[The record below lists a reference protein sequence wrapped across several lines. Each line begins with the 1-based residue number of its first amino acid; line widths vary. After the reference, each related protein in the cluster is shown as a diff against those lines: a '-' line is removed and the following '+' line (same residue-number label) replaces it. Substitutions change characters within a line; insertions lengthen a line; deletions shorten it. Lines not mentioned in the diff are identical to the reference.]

1 VNFNKAYNYDEGTNV
16 MLKKQIFIFLG
27 VLLLCIMLFPNT
39 SSFSAME
46 CEDFTYEMID
56 RDIKITGY
64 NGASGNIVI
73 PDEIDGYQVTSIG
86 YRAFL
91 YTSVQPE
98 SVLLPEGLKSIEDE
112 AFMGIAGYGFFNI
125 TIPKSVEVIGSKAFG
140 YSFKDFVGNYE
151 YCEKLKNT
159 IIKGYVGSVAE
170 AYATKNGFTF
180 IALDEPLSTTTTQT
194 SQTTSTST
202 TLTTTIISP
211 EDPQSTSTPTF
222 AETTTVTSDNQ
233 TTTTSTSLPISTT
246 SKTVTTSRQ
255 TTTITSKGNSTS
267 NGNRNNSK
275 GSLSSSPKTGDSFPI
290 VSVLTAIGISALS
303 TVLFM
308 KKRK

>member
-1 VNFNKAYNYDEGTNV
+1 

-56 RDIKITGY
+56 GDIKITGY

-140 YSFKDFVGNYE
+140 YSFKDSVGNYE

-180 IALDEPLSTTTTQT
+180 IALDEPISTTTAQTTQATTASITATTTTILSDNSESTNISKTVTTTLSTTAITSDNQKTTTQT
-194 SQTTSTST
+194 SAQSSTAGTVSNQTI
-202 TLTTTIISP
+202 TTT
-211 EDPQSTSTPTF
+211 Q
-222 AETTTVTSDNQ
+222 
-233 TTTTSTSLPISTT
+233 
-246 SKTVTTSRQ
+246 KM
-255 TTTITSKGNSTS
+255 NSVS
-267 NGNRNNSK
+267 NGNANNSK
-275 GSLSSSPKTGDSFPI
+275 GSSTSSPKTGDSFPI

>member
-1 VNFNKAYNYDEGTNV
+1 

-56 RDIKITGY
+56 GDIKITGY

-140 YSFKDFVGNYE
+140 YSFKDSVGNYE

-180 IALDEPLSTTTTQT
+180 IALDEPISTTTA
-194 SQTTSTST
+194 QTTQAT
-202 TLTTTIISP
+202 TASITATTTTIL
-211 EDPQSTSTPTF
+211 
-222 AETTTVTSDNQ
+222 SDNSE
-233 TTTTSTSLPISTT
+233 STNI
-246 SKTVTTSRQ
+246 SKTVTTTLSTTAITVSNQ
-255 TTTITSKGNSTS
+255 TITTTQKMNSVS
-267 NGNRNNSK
+267 NGNANNSK
-275 GSLSSSPKTGDSFPI
+275 GSSTSSPKTGDSFPI

>member
-1 VNFNKAYNYDEGTNV
+1 
-16 MLKKQIFIFLG
+16 MLKKQISIFLG

-39 SSFSAME
+39 ISFSAME

-56 RDIKITGY
+56 GNIKITGY
-64 NGASGNIVI
+64 NGKSGNIAI

-140 YSFKDFVGNYE
+140 YSFKDSVGNYE

-180 IALDEPLSTTTTQT
+180 IALDESIQTTTTQVNPITTSTSTTVSTVTVTSDIQTTTTQT
-194 SQTTSTST
+194 SPSTST
-202 TLTTTIISP
+202 VD
-211 EDPQSTSTPTF
+211 EVD
-222 AETTTVTSDNQ
+222 
-233 TTTTSTSLPISTT
+233 TT
-246 SKTVTTSRQ
+246 SKQ
-255 TTTITSKGNSTS
+255 TTTITQKVNSDSNGNANNSKGNS
-267 NGNRNNSK
+267 
-275 GSLSSSPKTGDSFPI
+275 SSSPKTGDSFPI
-290 VSVLTAIGISALS
+290 VSILTAIGISAVS